1 MATTFFDLLA
11 SHDDMIPTGIVRY
24 KGTGEFDEDGVE
36 SVKLQQ
42 VYKGVT
48 TGAKQWRDVTVV
60 SADATDSFFEK
71 DIIQVCQIE
80 EKA

>member
-11 SHDDMIPTGIVRY
+11 SHDDMVPTGIVRY
-24 KGTGEFDEDGVE
+24 KGTGEFDEDGNE
-36 SVKLQQ
+36 GVKLQQ

-48 TGAKQWRDVTVV
+48 TGAKQWRDVVVV

-71 DIIQVCQIE
+71 DIIQACQIE
-80 EKA
+80 EEV

>member
-48 TGAKQWRDVTVV
+48 TGAKQWRDVVVV

-71 DIIQVCQIE
+71 DIVQPWCTEV
-80 EKA
+80 EK